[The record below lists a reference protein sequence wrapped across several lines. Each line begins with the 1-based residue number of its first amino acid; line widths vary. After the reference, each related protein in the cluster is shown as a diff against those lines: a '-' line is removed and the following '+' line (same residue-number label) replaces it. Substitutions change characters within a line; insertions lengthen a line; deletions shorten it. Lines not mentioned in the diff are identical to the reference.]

1 MQFYGLHHEQST
13 LMPQPRCW
21 VYLTVVAV
29 VSSQPSL
36 ADPVAGCPAP
46 PPKPFFEATS
56 GETEAHADR
65 METHDDETVSLYG
78 NVELRRQDQRVLAD
92 EIIYSKPKSELQ
104 ARGNVTF
111 ESLDGDQFKTP
122 ELYLQLDSKTGY
134 AESATYRLGSND
146 ARGSAGRIRFK
157 GEGRIQLKDVRYTT
171 CPKSHED
178 WYLRLG
184 DLKIDKNRKVGSGQ
198 NVTIKFKRVPI
209 FYWPY
214 LRFPIS
220 DERQSGFLMPEFGRS
235 DQLGTELAVPYYWN
249 IAPNFDTTITPQVL
263 SKRGLQIRDEFRYL
277 GRSLTGQLDF
287 EFLEDDDET
296 GEDRWAG
303 HYLHSQTLGRGWS
316 AGIDFERISDIDYLD
331 DFGNKLSVAS
341 LTHLKQD
348 ADIGY
353 DGNVWRF
360 GARAIGFQTIDDT
373 IAIADRPYDR
383 LPQLSLSAR
392 PAVTS
397 GKLHPELDSELVNFE
412 RDNSLTGGRLNLRPA
427 VSLPFRNSYSFITP
441 KLSVTHIAYDLDVS
455 GTTEDKPDV
464 TVPTFSLDSGLFFER
479 PMRMRNGAFIHT
491 LEPRLFYLKIPER
504 DQDTL
509 PDFDTSVPD
518 LSFANLFRQNRF
530 IGGDRVG
537 DADQVTLALTTRVI
551 GATDGIERLQV
562 SLGQIF
568 FFEDREVNL
577 PAGIDTSDE
586 SDIVLTLAARLAER
600 WAMRAFLQRDQEI
613 GQTQRSNLFF
623 QYQPAP
629 DKIVNFGQRF
639 DRNEFKQLDVSARWP
654 LKPRWTVQAG
664 TSYSLDD
671 DRSLASHAG
680 LEYRSCCWGIRFFA
694 TRRLNSDE
702 EPVNSIQLQL
712 TLNGLGEWGSAPD
725 NPLDESV
732 FVPTAGFGRDR
743 PRYR

>member
-1 MQFYGLHHEQST
+1 MQFYGLRNEQST

-21 VYLTVVAV
+21 VYLALVAV
-29 VSSQPSL
+29 VGSQPSV

-46 PPKPFFEATS
+46 PPKPSFTATS
-56 GETEAHADR
+56 EETEANADR

-78 NVELRRQDQRVLAD
+78 NVELRREDQRILAD
-92 EIIYSKPKSELQ
+92 EIIYSKPKSEIQ
-104 ARGNVTF
+104 ARGNVTL
-111 ESLDGDQFKTP
+111 ENLDGDQFKTP
-122 ELYLQLDSKTGY
+122 ELYMRLDSQTGY
-134 AESATYRLGSND
+134 AESTTYRLGSND
-146 ARGSAGRIRFK
+146 ARGSAGRLHFK

-171 CPKSHED
+171 CPESQED

-184 DLKIDKNRKVGSGQ
+184 DLKIDKNRKVGSAH
-198 NVTIKFKRVPI
+198 NATIRFKDVPI

-214 LRFPIS
+214 LRFPVS
-220 DERQSGFLMPEFGRS
+220 DERQSGLLMPEFGRS

-249 IAPNFDTTITPQVL
+249 IAPNFDTTITPQIL

-277 GRSLTGQLDF
+277 GRSLNGQHNF

-303 HYLHSQTLGRGWS
+303 HYVHNQTLSRGWR
-316 AGIDFERISDIDYLD
+316 AGINYEKVSDTDYLD
-331 DFGNKLSVAS
+331 DFGNSLAVAS

-353 DGNVWRF
+353 DGNIWRF
-360 GARAIGFQTIDDT
+360 GARAVSFQTIDDT

-392 PAVTS
+392 PAITPS
-397 GKLHPELDSELVNFE
+397 RLYPELDSELVDFE

-427 VSLPFRNSYSFITP
+427 VSLPFRNSYGFITP

-464 TVPTFSLDSGLFFER
+464 TVPAFSLDSGLFFER
-479 PMRMRNGAFIHT
+479 PMRMRNGAFIQT
-491 LEPRLFYLKIPER
+491 LEPRVFYLKIPER

-509 PDFDTSVPD
+509 PDFDTSVPT
-518 LSFANLFRQNRF
+518 LSFANLFRENRF

-551 GATDGIERLQV
+551 GANDGIERLQV
-562 SLGQIF
+562 SLGRIF

-577 PAGIDTSDE
+577 PAAIDTSDK
-586 SDIVLTLAARLAER
+586 SDIILDFTARLAER
-600 WAMRAFLQRDQEI
+600 WYTRGTLQWSEERDER
-613 GQTQRSNLFF
+613 QRSDLFF
-623 QYQPAP
+623 QYQPA
-629 DKIVNFGQRF
+629 DDRIVNFGHRF
-639 DRNEFKQLDVSARWP
+639 DRDEFEQLDLSVRWP
-654 LKPRWTVQAG
+654 LKPRWTIQAG
-664 TSYSLDD
+664 TSYSLED
-671 DRSLASHAG
+671 DRNLESTAG

-694 TRRLNSDE
+694 RQRLASDDKQ
-702 EPVNSIQLQL
+702 VNSIQLQL

-725 NPLDESV
+725 NPLDQSV
-732 FVPTAGFGRDR
+732 FDPTADFGRDR